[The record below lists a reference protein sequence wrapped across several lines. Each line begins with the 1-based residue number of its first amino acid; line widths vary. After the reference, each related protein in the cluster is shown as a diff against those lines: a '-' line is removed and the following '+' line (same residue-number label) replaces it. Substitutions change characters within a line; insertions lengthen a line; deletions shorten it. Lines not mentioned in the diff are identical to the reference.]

1 MARQADPWD
10 RLEDDGGGALS
21 GDSKMTGI
29 SFHDARGPEDTVVY
43 AIGDVHG
50 RLDLLQKMHD
60 AIAAETRGRD
70 WRIVHLGDYVDRG
83 PASAGVLDLLAAWT
97 AADDRVLALAGNHD
111 LGFLDFLAM
120 PDPAGLFA
128 SYGGL
133 QTAQSYGVTLDLND
147 AKGFASSAGSL
158 VRAVPRSHRDFLGT
172 LSFSAVLGDFFF
184 CHAGIRPG
192 IALDAQDKAD
202 LIWIRGDFHRYRE
215 LHPKVIVH
223 GHTPVAE
230 PEVLPNR
237 VNVDTG
243 AFASGRLSALVID
256 GAQKRLLTIEL

>member
-1 MARQADPWD
+1 MA
-10 RLEDDGGGALS
+10 
-21 GDSKMTGI
+21 GI
-29 SFHDARGPEDTVVY
+29 SYHDARGPEGAIVY

-50 RLDLLQKMHD
+50 RLDLLEKMHD
-60 AIAAETRGRD
+60 TIAAEVGGRD

-83 PASAGVLDLLAAWT
+83 PDSCGVIDLLAKRT
-97 AADDRVLALAGNHD
+97 AADSRVLALAGNHD
-111 LGFLDFLAM
+111 LGFLDFLAQ

-128 SYGGL
+128 SYGGV

-147 AKGFASSAGSL
+147 AQGFASSAEAL
-158 VRAVPRSHRDFLGT
+158 VRAVPHSHRNFLGA
-172 LSFSAVLGDFFF
+172 LGFSVAFGDFFF

-215 LHPKVIVH
+215 LHPKVVVH

-237 VNVDTG
+237 VNLDTG
-243 AFASGRLSALVID
+243 AFSSGRLSALVID
-256 GAQKRLLTIEL
+256 GAQKRLLTVEI

>member
-1 MARQADPWD
+1 
-10 RLEDDGGGALS
+10 
-21 GDSKMTGI
+21 MTGI
-29 SFHDARGPEDTVVY
+29 SYQDARGPEGMVVY

-50 RLDLLQKMHD
+50 RLDLLEKMHD

-83 PASAGVLDLLAAWT
+83 PDSSGVIDLLAAWT
-97 AADDRVLALAGNHD
+97 AADSRVLALAGNHD
-111 LGFLDFLAM
+111 LGFLDFLAR
-120 PDPAGLFA
+120 PEPAGLFA
-128 SYGGL
+128 SYGGV
-133 QTAQSYGVTLDLND
+133 QTAQSYGVTLDLNG
-147 AKGFASSAGSL
+147 AQGFASSAAAL
-158 VRAVPRSHRDFLGT
+158 VRAVPQSHQEFLGA
-172 LSFSAVLGDFFF
+172 LRFSVALGDFFF

-192 IALDAQDKAD
+192 VPLDVQDKAD

-223 GHTPVAE
+223 GHTPVSQ

-256 GAQKRLLTIEL
+256 GAQKRLLTVEL

>member
-1 MARQADPWD
+1 
-10 RLEDDGGGALS
+10 
-21 GDSKMTGI
+21 MTGI
-29 SFHDARGPEDTVVY
+29 SYTDARGPDGTVVY

-50 RLDLLQKMHD
+50 RLDLLEKMHD
-60 AIAAETRGRD
+60 TIATETVGRD

-83 PASAGVLDLLAAWT
+83 PHSSGVMDLLANWA
-97 AADDRVLALAGNHD
+97 AADSRVLALAGNHD
-111 LGFLDFLAM
+111 LGFLDFLAR
-120 PDPAGLFA
+120 PEPAGLFA
-128 SYGGL
+128 SYGGV
-133 QTAQSYGVTLDLND
+133 QTAQSYGVPLDLND
-147 AKGFASSAGSL
+147 AQGFGLSARAL
-158 VRAVPRSHRDFLGT
+158 AVAVPQSHKDFLAA
-172 LSFSAVLGDFFF
+172 LRFSVAFGDFFF

-192 IALDAQDKAD
+192 IALDVQDKAD

-243 AFASGRLSALVID
+243 AFSSGRLSALVID
-256 GAQKRLLTIEL
+256 GAQKRLLTVEI

>member
-1 MARQADPWD
+1 
-10 RLEDDGGGALS
+10 
-21 GDSKMTGI
+21 MTGI
-29 SFHDARGPEDTVVY
+29 SFHDARGPDDTVVY

-50 RLDLLQKMHD
+50 RLDLLTKMHD
-60 AIAAETRGRD
+60 AIATETRGRD
-70 WRIVHLGDYVDRG
+70 WCIVHLGDYVDRG
-83 PASAGVLDLLAAWT
+83 PASAGVIDLLANWA
-97 AADDRVLALAGNHD
+97 AADSRVLALAGNHD

-128 SYGGL
+128 SYGGV
-133 QTAQSYGVTLDLND
+133 QTAQSYGVTLELND
-147 AKGFASSAGSL
+147 AMGFRSSAAAL
-158 VRAVPRSHRDFLGT
+158 TRAVPHSHRDFLGS
-172 LSFSAVLGDFFF
+172 LSFSVALGDFFF

-192 IALDAQDKAD
+192 IALDAQDRED

-223 GHTPVAE
+223 GHTPVPE

-243 AFASGRLSALVID
+243 AYYSNQLSALVID
-256 GAQKRLLTIEL
+256 GARKRLLTVEL